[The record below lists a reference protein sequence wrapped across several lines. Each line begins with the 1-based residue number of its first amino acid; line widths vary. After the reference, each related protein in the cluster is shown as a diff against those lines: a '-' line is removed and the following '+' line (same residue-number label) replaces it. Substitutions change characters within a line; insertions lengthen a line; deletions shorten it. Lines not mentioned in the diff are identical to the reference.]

1 MLISEEVSVLWI
13 MHNVIRRIAQYDSSN
28 TGSNPVDINVVKEST
43 FEILRVL
50 FATRHHRIM
59 ANTLGQFEKLGFD
72 SQWCQ
77 VAASGLLRKSEKV
90 GGYGFTKGFESSENR
105 RHHRGVR
112 QTIKAFIPS

>member
-1 MLISEEVSVLWI
+1 MLISKEVSVLWI
-13 MHNVIRRIAQYDSSN
+13 MHNVIRRIAQNNSSN

-59 ANTLGQFEKLGFD
+59 AITLGQFEKLGFD

-77 VAASGLLRKSEKV
+77 VAVRLLRKSEKV
-90 GGYGFTKGFESSENR
+90 ATAALPRSSSR
-105 RHHRGVR
+105 PRIIVITAAYDK
-112 QTIKAFIPS
+112 Q